1 MMIECNNDGTI
12 ALGLIPGT
20 GVQQGGNKSCLT
32 VTNEL
37 SATVT
42 VTFTAKVMLQI
53 SPLLCWADA
62 TVQISVTF
70 IAKVMFKKIPVTA
83 MV

>member
-1 MMIECNNDGTI
+1 MNDTGVEFNKREMMMIECNNDGTI

-37 SATVT
+37 SAAVT
-42 VTFTAKVMLQI
+42 VTFTAKGNA
-53 SPLLCWADA
+53 SN
-62 TVQISVTF
+62 
-70 IAKVMFKKIPVTA
+70 IPVT
-83 MV
+83 MLG